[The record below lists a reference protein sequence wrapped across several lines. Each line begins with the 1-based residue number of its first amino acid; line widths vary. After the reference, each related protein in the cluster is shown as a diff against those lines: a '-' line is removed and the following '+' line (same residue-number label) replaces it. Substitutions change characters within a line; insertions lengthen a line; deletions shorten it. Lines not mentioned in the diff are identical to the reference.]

1 MNSMLAWVRARLLT
15 PARQIRWKIIAPY
28 AILTLALAAGGTFI
42 ATRMVTGTLEE
53 RFENQL
59 AEAARVTSDAVIR
72 REREHLELVRG
83 IAFTEGV
90 PAAIR
95 YQNESALARL
105 VEPLAANGRAELVE
119 VLDLDGQR
127 VFGLRLVDAEA
138 LEYQAFAADDVGDRS
153 TGDRDRSTG
162 DRDRSTWSVV
172 DRVLSETVDALGDK
186 YAQIAS
192 TEEGYALYTSGP
204 IFQDDE
210 LVGVALIGSRL
221 DSFLPVAKGE
231 ALADITVY
239 DFNGAPIATT
249 FAAAGEGG
257 DADLTPAAAVST
269 RLDTPGAIRETKT
282 LFGREFDLLYGE
294 LVIRD
299 EAVGIYSVGLPRS
312 FILSAAGTAR
322 WQLGLLFAVAT
333 VAVLATGWLL
343 ARGLTAPLLQLVR
356 VAKAVTGGDL
366 TARSN
371 IRMKDEVG
379 QLAES
384 FDKMTERLQKQHL
397 STILA
402 LTSAIDARDPYTA
415 GHSARV
421 GQLAVMIG
429 QGLELPESQLQ
440 HLEIGGY
447 LHDIGKIGVRDN
459 ILLKPGSLTPE
470 ERELIENHPRIG
482 LEILATV
489 ELAPE
494 VVAFVSGHHE
504 KLDGTGYPHG
514 WSANELSIIAR
525 IATVADIYD
534 ALTTDRPYRG
544 AMSVDEALEIMSR
557 EVAEAKLD
565 AHVYATFQGLVSR
578 WEWRRHTDPSLQG
591 FRLTDQQL
599 NNVA

>member
-1 MNSMLAWVRARLLT
+1 MKLNLAWLKARLLA
-15 PARQIRWKIIAPY
+15 PSRQIRWKIIAPY
-28 AILTLALAAGGTFI
+28 AILTLVLAAGGTFM
-42 ATRMVTGTLEE
+42 ATRMVTGSLEE

-59 AEAARVTSDAVIR
+59 AEAARVTSDAVVR

-83 IAFTEGV
+83 ISFTEGV
-90 PAAIR
+90 AAAIR
-95 YQNESALARL
+95 EQNQSALARL
-105 VEPLAANGRAELVE
+105 IEPLAANSRAELVE
-119 VLDLDGQR
+119 VLNLDGQR
-127 VFGLRLVDAEA
+127 GFGIRLSEA
-138 LEYQAFAADDVGDRS
+138 GTFEYEAFAGDGDRS
-153 TGDRDRSTG
+153 P
-162 DRDRSTWSVV
+162 WSVV
-172 DRVLSETVDALGDK
+172 DRVLRENVDALGDK
-186 YAQIAS
+186 YAQIAA

-210 LVGVALIGSRL
+210 LVGVALVGSRL
-221 DSFLPVAKGE
+221 DSFLPVAKSE

-239 DFNGAPIATT
+239 DFEGAPIATT
-249 FAAAGEGG
+249 FAATGEGG
-257 DADLTPAAAVST
+257 EADLTPAAAVTSG
-269 RLDTPGAIRETKT
+269 LDTPGAIRETKT

-312 FILSAAGTAR
+312 FILNAAVTAR

-333 VAVLATGWLL
+333 VAVLVTGWLL

-371 IRMKDEVG
+371 IRMRDEVG

-402 LTSAIDARDPYTA
+402 LTSAIDARDPNTA

-421 GQLAVMIG
+421 GQLAVTIG
-429 QGLELPESQLQ
+429 KELGLPESQLQ

-447 LHDIGKIGVRDN
+447 LHDIGKIGVRDSV
-459 ILLKPGSLTPE
+459 LLKAGSLTPE

-482 LEILATV
+482 LEILAPV

-504 KLDGTGYPHG
+504 KLDGSGYPHG
-514 WSANELSIIAR
+514 WLGEEVSIIAR
-525 IATVADIYD
+525 IATIADIYD
-534 ALTTDRPYRG
+534 ALTTARPYRE

-565 AHVYATFQGLVSR
+565 AHVYATFQGLVPR
-578 WEWRRHTDPSLQG
+578 WEWRRHTDPDLQG

-599 NNVA
+599 PNAA

>member
-1 MNSMLAWVRARLLT
+1 MNLKLAWLGTRLLA

-28 AILTLALAAGGTFI
+28 AILTLVLAAGGTFL
-42 ATRMVTGTLEE
+42 ATRMVTGSLEE

-59 AEAARVTSDAVIR
+59 AEAARVTSDAVVR
-72 REREHLELVRG
+72 REREHLGLVRG

-90 PAAIR
+90 QAAIR
-95 YQNESALARL
+95 DHDNGALKRL
-105 VEPLAANGRAELVE
+105 IEPLAANGRAELVE

-127 VFGLRLVDAEA
+127 VFGLRLVDVET
-138 LEYQAFAADDVGDRS
+138 LEYDAFAGDGDRS
-153 TGDRDRSTG
+153 A
-162 DRDRSTWSVV
+162 WSAV
-172 DRVLSETVDALGDK
+172 DGVLMEIVDARGDK

-192 TEEGYALYTSGP
+192 TEEGFALYTAGP
-204 IFQDDE
+204 IFEDDE
-210 LVGVALIGSRL
+210 LVGVALVGSRL
-221 DSFLPVAKGE
+221 DSFLPAAKGE
-231 ALADITVY
+231 ALADITIY
-239 DFNGAPIATT
+239 DFTGLPIATT
-249 FAAAGEGG
+249 FAATGEGG
-257 DADLTPAAAVST
+257 DADLTPAAAVFT
-269 RLDTPGAIRETKT
+269 RAETSGAVRETKT

-299 EAVGIYSVGLPRS
+299 QAVGIYSVGLPRS
-312 FILSAAGTAR
+312 FILNAAGTAR
-322 WQLGLLFAVAT
+322 WQLGLLFALAT
-333 VAVLATGWLL
+333 IAVLVTGWLL
-343 ARGLTAPLLQLVR
+343 ARSLTAPLLKLVR
-356 VAKAVTGGDL
+356 VAKEVTGGDL
-366 TARSN
+366 TARAN
-371 IRMKDEVG
+371 IQTKDEVG

-384 FDKMTERLQKQHL
+384 FDQMTERLQKQHL

-429 QGLELPESQLQ
+429 SGLNLPESQLQ

-459 ILLKPGSLTPE
+459 ILLKPGTLTPE

-482 LEILATV
+482 LEILAPV

-514 WSANELSIIAR
+514 WSANEVSIIAR
-525 IATVADIYD
+525 IATIADIYD

-544 AMSVDEALEIMSR
+544 AMPVDEALEIMSR

-565 AHVYATFQGLVSR
+565 ARVYATFKGLVSR

>member
-1 MNSMLAWVRARLLT
+1 MNLKLAWVRARLLA

-28 AILTLALAAGGTFI
+28 VILTLVLAAGGTFL
-42 ATRMVTGTLEE
+42 ATRMVTGSLEE

-59 AEAARVTSDAVIR
+59 AEAARVTSDAVVR

-95 YQNESALARL
+95 DQNESALERL
-105 VEPLAANGRAELVE
+105 IEPLAANSRTELIE

-127 VFGLRLVDAEA
+127 VFGLRLIDAEA
-138 LEYQAFAADDVGDRS
+138 LEYAAFAGDGDRS
-153 TGDRDRSTG
+153 A
-162 DRDRSTWSVV
+162 WSVV
-172 DRVLSETVDALGDK
+172 EGVLAEIVDSLGDK

-192 TEEGYALYTSGP
+192 TEEGYALYTAGP

-221 DSFLPVAKGE
+221 DSFLPAAKGE
-231 ALADITVY
+231 VLADITIY
-239 DFNGAPIATT
+239 DFTGAPIATT
-249 FAAAGEGG
+249 FAAIGEN
-257 DADLTPAAAVST
+257 DEADLTPAAAVST
-269 RLDTPGAIRETKT
+269 RFDAPGAIRETKT

-322 WQLGLLFAVAT
+322 WQLGLLFAIAT
-333 VAVLATGWLL
+333 VAVLVTGWLL

-366 TARSN
+366 TARTN
-371 IRMKDEVG
+371 IRTKDEVG

-397 STILA
+397 STIRA
-402 LTSAIDARDPYTA
+402 LTSAIDARDPNTA
-415 GHSARV
+415 GHSVRV
-421 GQLAVMIG
+421 GQLAVTIG
-429 QGLELPESQLQ
+429 RALGLPESQLQ

-447 LHDIGKIGVRDN
+447 LHDIGKIGVRDSV
-459 ILLKPGSLTPE
+459 LLKADSLTAE

-482 LEILATV
+482 LEILAPV

-494 VVAFVSGHHE
+494 VIAFVSGHHE

-514 WSANELSIIAR
+514 WSGEELSIIAR

-534 ALTTDRPYRG
+534 ALTTARPYRE

-557 EVAEAKLD
+557 EVAETKLD
-565 AHVYATFQGLVSR
+565 AHVYATFLGLVSR
-578 WEWRRHTDPSLQG
+578 WEWRRYTDPDLQG

-599 NNVA
+599 KNAA

>member
-1 MNSMLAWVRARLLT
+1 MNLKLAWLKARLLA

-28 AILTLALAAGGTFI
+28 AILTLVLAAGGTFL
-42 ATRMVTGTLEE
+42 ATRMVTGSLEE

-59 AEAARVTSDAVIR
+59 AEAARVTSDAVVR

-95 YQNESALARL
+95 EQNGGALKRL
-105 VEPLAANGRAELVE
+105 IEPLAANSRTELVE

-127 VFGLRLVDAEA
+127 VFGLRLVDAET
-138 LEYQAFAADDVGDRS
+138 LEYQAFAGDGDRS
-153 TGDRDRSTG
+153 A
-162 DRDRSTWSVV
+162 WSVV
-172 DRVLSETVDALGDK
+172 EGVLSEIVDALGDK
-186 YAQIAS
+186 FAQIAS
-192 TEEGYALYTSGP
+192 TEEGFALYTAGP
-204 IFQDDE
+204 IFHDEE

-221 DSFLPVAKGE
+221 DSFLPVAKAE
-231 ALADITVY
+231 ALADITIY
-239 DFNGAPIATT
+239 DFKGLPIATT
-249 FAAAGEGG
+249 FAATGEGG
-257 DADLTPAAAVST
+257 EADLTPAAAVST

-299 EAVGIYSVGLPRS
+299 EAVGIYSVGLPTS
-312 FILSAAGTAR
+312 FILSAAGTTR

-333 VAVLATGWLL
+333 VAVLVTGWLL

-366 TARSN
+366 TARAN
-371 IRMKDEVG
+371 VRTKDEVG

-397 STILA
+397 STIRA

-415 GHSARV
+415 GHSVRV
-421 GQLAVMIG
+421 GQLAVTIG
-429 QGLELPESQLQ
+429 TALGLPESQLQ

-447 LHDIGKIGVRDN
+447 LHDIGKIGVRDSV
-459 ILLKPGSLTPE
+459 LLKPGSLTPE

-482 LEILATV
+482 LEILAPV

-504 KLDGTGYPHG
+504 KLDGTGYPNG
-514 WSANELSIIAR
+514 WSGEELSIIAR

-565 AHVYATFQGLVSR
+565 AHVYATFHGLVSR
-578 WEWRRHTDPSLQG
+578 WEWRRHTDPDLQG
-591 FRLTDQQL
+591 FRLTDL
-599 NNVA
+599 HFKNAA

>member
-1 MNSMLAWVRARLLT
+1 MKLKLAWLRERLLA

-28 AILTLALAAGGTFI
+28 VILTLVLAAGGTFL
-42 ATRMVTGTLEE
+42 ATRMVTGSLEE

-59 AEAARVTSDAVIR
+59 AEAARVTSDAVVR

-90 PAAIR
+90 AAAIR
-95 YQNESALARL
+95 DQNESALARL
-105 VEPLAANGRAELVE
+105 IEPLAANSRTDLVE

-127 VFGLRLVDAEA
+127 VFGLRLVDAET
-138 LEYQAFAADDVGDRS
+138 LEYQAFAGDGDRS
-153 TGDRDRSTG
+153 A
-162 DRDRSTWSVV
+162 WSVV
-172 DRVLSETVDALGDK
+172 TGVLAEIVDSLGDK
-186 YAQIAS
+186 YAQIAA
-192 TEEGYALYTSGP
+192 TEEGFALYTAGP
-204 IFQDDE
+204 IFHEDE

-221 DSFLPVAKGE
+221 DSFLPVAKAE
-231 ALADITVY
+231 ALADITIY
-239 DFNGAPIATT
+239 DFEGSPIATT
-249 FAAAGEGG
+249 FAATGEGG
-257 DADLTPAAAVST
+257 EADLTPAAAVSA

-333 VAVLATGWLL
+333 VAVLMTGWLL
-343 ARGLTAPLLQLVR
+343 ARSLTAPLLQLVR

-366 TARSN
+366 TARTN

-397 STILA
+397 STIRA
-402 LTSAIDARDPYTA
+402 LTSAIDARDPNTA

-421 GQLAVMIG
+421 GQLAVTIG
-429 QGLELPESQLQ
+429 KALGLPESQLQ

-447 LHDIGKIGVRDN
+447 LHDIGKIGVRDSV
-459 ILLKPGSLTPE
+459 LLKTGSLTPE

-482 LEILATV
+482 LEILAPV

-494 VVAFVSGHHE
+494 VIAFVSGHHE

-514 WSANELSIIAR
+514 WSGEELSIIER

-534 ALTTDRPYRG
+534 ALTTGRPYRG
-544 AMSVDEALEIMSR
+544 PMSVDEALEIMSR

-565 AHVYATFQGLVSR
+565 AHVFATFQGLVSR
-578 WEWRRHTDPSLQG
+578 WEWRRHTDPDLRG

-599 NNVA
+599 NNAA

>member
-1 MNSMLAWVRARLLT
+1 MKLKLAWLSERLLA

-28 AILTLALAAGGTFI
+28 VILTLVLAAGGTFL
-42 ATRMVTGTLEE
+42 ATRMVTGSLEE

-59 AEAARVTSDAVIR
+59 AEAARVTSDAVVR

-90 PAAIR
+90 AAAIR
-95 YQNESALARL
+95 NQNESALARL
-105 VEPLAANGRAELVE
+105 IEPLAANSRTDLVE

-127 VFGLRLVDAEA
+127 VFGLRLVDAET
-138 LEYQAFAADDVGDRS
+138 LEYQAFAGDGDRS
-153 TGDRDRSTG
+153 A
-162 DRDRSTWSVV
+162 WSVV
-172 DRVLSETVDALGDK
+172 TGVLAEIVDSLGDK
-186 YAQIAS
+186 YAQIAA
-192 TEEGYALYTSGP
+192 TEEGFALYTAGP
-204 IFQDDE
+204 IFHEDE

-221 DSFLPVAKGE
+221 DSFLPVAKAE
-231 ALADITVY
+231 ALADITIY
-239 DFNGAPIATT
+239 DFEGSPIATT
-249 FAAAGEGG
+249 FAATGEGG
-257 DADLTPAAAVST
+257 EADLTPAAAVSA

-333 VAVLATGWLL
+333 VAVLMTGWLL
-343 ARGLTAPLLQLVR
+343 ARSLTAPLLQLVR

-366 TARSN
+366 TARTN

-397 STILA
+397 STIRA
-402 LTSAIDARDPYTA
+402 LTSAIDARDPNTA

-421 GQLAVMIG
+421 GQLAVTIG
-429 QGLELPESQLQ
+429 KALGLPESQLQ

-447 LHDIGKIGVRDN
+447 LHDIGKIGVRDSV
-459 ILLKPGSLTPE
+459 LLKTGSLTPE

-482 LEILATV
+482 LEILAPV

-494 VVAFVSGHHE
+494 VIAFVSGHHE

-514 WSANELSIIAR
+514 WSGEELSIIER

-534 ALTTDRPYRG
+534 ALTTGRPYRG
-544 AMSVDEALEIMSR
+544 PMSVDEALEIMSR

-565 AHVYATFQGLVSR
+565 AHVFATFQGLVSR
-578 WEWRRHTDPSLQG
+578 WEWRRHTDPDLRG

-599 NNVA
+599 NSAA

>member
-1 MNSMLAWVRARLLT
+1 MKLKLAWLRERLLA

-28 AILTLALAAGGTFI
+28 VILTLVLAAGGTFL
-42 ATRMVTGTLEE
+42 ATRMVTGSLEE

-59 AEAARVTSDAVIR
+59 AEAARVTSDAVVR

-90 PAAIR
+90 AAAIR
-95 YQNESALARL
+95 NQNESALARL
-105 VEPLAANGRAELVE
+105 IEPLAANSRTDLVE

-127 VFGLRLVDAEA
+127 VFGLRLVDAET
-138 LEYQAFAADDVGDRS
+138 LEYQAFAGDGDRS
-153 TGDRDRSTG
+153 A
-162 DRDRSTWSVV
+162 WSVV
-172 DRVLSETVDALGDK
+172 TGVLAEIVDSLGDK
-186 YAQIAS
+186 YAQIAA
-192 TEEGYALYTSGP
+192 TEEGFALYTAGP
-204 IFQDDE
+204 IFHEDE

-221 DSFLPVAKGE
+221 DSFLPVAKAE
-231 ALADITVY
+231 ALADITIY
-239 DFNGAPIATT
+239 DFEGSPIATT
-249 FAAAGEGG
+249 FAATGEGG
-257 DADLTPAAAVST
+257 EADLTPAAAVSA

-333 VAVLATGWLL
+333 VAVLMTGWLL
-343 ARGLTAPLLQLVR
+343 ARSLTAPLLQLVR

-366 TARSN
+366 TARAN
-371 IRMKDEVG
+371 IRMRDEVG

-397 STILA
+397 STIRA
-402 LTSAIDARDPYTA
+402 LTSAIDARDPNTA

-421 GQLAVMIG
+421 GQLAVTIG
-429 QGLELPESQLQ
+429 KALGLPESQLQ

-447 LHDIGKIGVRDN
+447 LHDIGKIGVRDSV
-459 ILLKPGSLTPE
+459 LLKTGSLTPE

-482 LEILATV
+482 LEILAPV

-494 VVAFVSGHHE
+494 VIAFVSGHHE

-514 WSANELSIIAR
+514 WSGEELSIIER

-534 ALTTDRPYRG
+534 ALTTSRPYRG
-544 AMSVDEALEIMSR
+544 PMSVDEALEIMSR

-565 AHVYATFQGLVSR
+565 AHVFATFRGLVSR
-578 WEWRRHTDPSLQG
+578 WEWRRHTDPDLQG

-599 NNVA
+599 NNAA

>member
-1 MNSMLAWVRARLLT
+1 MNLNLAWLKARLLA

-28 AILTLALAAGGTFI
+28 AILTLVLAAGGTFM
-42 ATRMVTGTLEE
+42 ATRMVTGSLEE

-59 AEAARVTSDAVIR
+59 AEAARVTSDAVVR

-83 IAFTEGV
+83 ISFTEGV
-90 PAAIR
+90 AAAIR
-95 YQNESALARL
+95 DQNQSALARL
-105 VEPLAANGRAELVE
+105 IEPLAANGRAELVE
-119 VLDLDGQR
+119 VLNLDGQR
-127 VFGLRLVDAEA
+127 VFGLWLSDAETF
-138 LEYQAFAADDVGDRS
+138 EYEPFADDGDRS
-153 TGDRDRSTG
+153 A
-162 DRDRSTWSVV
+162 WSVV
-172 DRVLSETVDALGDK
+172 DRVLRENVDALGDK
-186 YAQIAS
+186 YAQIAA

-210 LVGVALIGSRL
+210 LVGVALVGSRL
-221 DSFLPVAKGE
+221 DSFLPVAKSE

-239 DFNGAPIATT
+239 DFEGVPIATT
-249 FAAAGEGG
+249 FAATGEASE
-257 DADLTPAAAVST
+257 ADLTPPAAVSSG
-269 RLDTPGAIRETKT
+269 RDTPGAIRETKT

-333 VAVLATGWLL
+333 VAVLVTGWLL

-371 IRMKDEVG
+371 IRMRDEVG

-402 LTSAIDARDPYTA
+402 LTSAIDARDPNTA

-421 GQLAVMIG
+421 GQLAVTIG
-429 QGLELPESQLQ
+429 QALGLPESQLQ

-447 LHDIGKIGVRDN
+447 LHDIGKIGVRDSV
-459 ILLKPGSLTPE
+459 LLKAGSLTAE

-482 LEILATV
+482 LEILAPV

-514 WSANELSIIAR
+514 WSGEEVSIIAR

-534 ALTTDRPYRG
+534 ALTTARPYRE

-578 WEWRRHTDPSLQG
+578 WEWRRHTDPDLQG

-599 NNVA
+599 TNAA